1 MTDNVRYL
9 RQSIRVLGPFDGV
22 RPGVFDMPV
31 QIYDL
36 SIGGC
41 FVNSVHDPPEP
52 GQIFTINIDLPSG
65 ETIVTH
71 CETASVRPGFG
82 YGVKFCQMSDDSRI
96 QLERAIDALKHW
108 KATLE

>member
-1 MTDNVRYL
+1 MKDNVRYL
-9 RQSIRVLGPFDGV
+9 RQTVRVLGPFDGV
-22 RPGVFDMPV
+22 RPGMFDMAV

-52 GQIFTINIDLPSG
+52 GQIFTIKIDLPSG
-65 ETIVTH
+65 ETIVTK

-82 YGVKFCQMSDDSRI
+82 YGVKFCQMSEDSRI
-96 QLERAIDALKHW
+96 QLERAIDGLKHS
-108 KATLE
+108 KASLD

>member
-1 MTDNVRYL
+1 MKANVRHL
-9 RQSIRVLGPFDGV
+9 RQNIRVLGPFDCV
-22 RPGVFDMPV
+22 RPGAFDMPV
-31 QIYDL
+31 RIYDL
-36 SIGGC
+36 SVGGC

-52 GQIFTINIDLPSG
+52 GVIFTIHIDLPGG

-96 QLERAIDALKHW
+96 QLERAIEGLKRS